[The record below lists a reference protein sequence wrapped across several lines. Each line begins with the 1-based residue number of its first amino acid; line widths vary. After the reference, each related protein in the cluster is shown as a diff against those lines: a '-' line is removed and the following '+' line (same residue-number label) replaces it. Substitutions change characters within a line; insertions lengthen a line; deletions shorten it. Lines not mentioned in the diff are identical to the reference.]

1 MQKHTI
7 IVRADWDEEAGVWVA
22 TTSDI
27 EGLAVE
33 AETLEKLSD
42 KVCAAIVDLVELNGF
57 LGKTTG
63 ASKGSR
69 PAPKAKITGR
79 PTGGLKPNGFKIKI
93 EKKF

>member
-1 MQKHTI
+1 MNK
-7 IVRADWDEEAGVWVA
+7 R
-22 TTSDI
+22 
-27 EGLAVE
+27 
-33 AETLEKLSD
+33 D
-42 KVCAAIVDLVELNGF
+42 KMNVDFARVQSR

-63 ASKGSR
+63 ASKGSK